1 MRNVHGTLILILS
14 GQSSLRPRVEA
25 RGGASQNSCTNFAVK
40 RSGKLGSTC
49 ALLASPINE
58 ILHPHSMCSRC
69 LEWLAELRK
78 RNIFVAA
85 YWLLQTCCPLLS
97 SGAARSE
104 SNGNTARGPL
114 GLVCLPPTLFEQCR
128 RQAGDLLRCSCVC
141 NTSEYLRMQQRHTA
155 CVRSLN
161 AHVSVY
167 GEGRSYRTDSTRR
180 SWPQRDPT
188 ADKVR
193 GESWTLSIVPGQAE
207 IAGWQLHLRW
217 PPTGFA

>member
-1 MRNVHGTLILILS
+1 M
-14 GQSSLRPRVEA
+14 
-25 RGGASQNSCTNFAVK
+25 
-40 RSGKLGSTC
+40 
-49 ALLASPINE
+49 
-58 ILHPHSMCSRC
+58 
-69 LEWLAELRK
+69 
-78 RNIFVAA
+78 AA

-114 GLVCLPPTLFEQCR
+114 GLVCLLPFLMALTASRARASAVRISASVSGRKLCKQCR

-141 NTSEYLRMQQRHTA
+141 NTSEYLRMQQRHTP

-161 AHVSVY
+161 AHASVY
-167 GEGRSYRTDSTRR
+167 GEGRSYRTGSTRR